1 MRNSFGL
8 TQKYIKDIYEQFFYM
23 KYYAGWSLF
32 ELYSLPIG
40 LRNFY
45 VQMFIDLK
53 QKQKEAIDGTVSA
66 QTGDQPNAL
75 YSSYTPPST
84 EGF

>member
-1 MRNSFGL
+1 MRNFFGL
-8 TQKYIKDIYEQFFYM
+8 TQKYIKEVYEQFFYM

-45 VQMFIDLK
+45 VQMFIEMK
-53 QKQKEAIDGTVSA
+53 QKQKEAADGTVSGQSSA
-66 QTGDQPNAL
+66 NPNKL
-75 YSSYTPPST
+75 YSPYTPPAK

>member
-1 MRNSFGL
+1 MRSFFGL
-8 TQKYIKDIYEQFFYM
+8 TPTYIKNIYEQFFYM

-45 VQMFIDLK
+45 VRMLVDLK
-53 QKQKEAIDGTVSA
+53 EKQKEAVDGTVTSNN
-66 QTGDQPNAL
+66 TEKMFSP
-75 YSSYTPPST
+75 YSMPPPP